1 MQCRRV
7 QRSAPLQ
14 CESAQAAQKAVALL
28 RQQSALNHRKGDGP
42 AARRALVIINPHSG
56 QGM

>member
-1 MQCRRV
+1 MRCRRL

-28 RQQSALNHRKGDGP
+28 QQQSLLNHRKGDGP
-42 AARRALVIINPHSG
+42 AQRRVLVIINPHSG